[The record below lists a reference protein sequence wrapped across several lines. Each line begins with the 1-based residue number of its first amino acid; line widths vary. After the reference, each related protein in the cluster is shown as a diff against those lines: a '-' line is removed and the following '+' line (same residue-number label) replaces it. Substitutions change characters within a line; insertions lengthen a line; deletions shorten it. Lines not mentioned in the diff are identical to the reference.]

1 MDLPDCVWALLEPE
15 RSRELRKWQA
25 PEPEEL
31 RFRIGQS
38 CKAISK
44 GKCFFDEGTPVTA
57 NELDKMVARAAK
69 SSLYAHEEELRR
81 GYLHI
86 ASGVRMGICGTAY
99 SRNSL
104 IAGVRSITSVSIRIP
119 REIPICVDRLYHQ
132 ITNHNFRNTL
142 IVSPPGFGKT
152 TLLRAMIRYLSE
164 SGRRVA
170 VADERGEIA
179 AASDRVFG
187 FDLGPNTD
195 VLSEGNKAE
204 SAMILARA
212 MNPEILAF
220 DEITAPDD
228 VEMITQVTGCGV
240 TILATAHGADRTSM
254 RKRTL
259 YRSLFDTGIFESVI
273 WIYQRDGERVYVAES
288 L

>member
-1 MDLPDCVWALLEPE
+1 MELPDCVWALFDSE
-15 RSRELRKWQA
+15 RSKILRSWQV

-31 RFRIGQS
+31 RFRNDRP
-38 CKAISK
+38 CMAIVK
-44 GKCFFDEGTPVTA
+44 GACFICEAAPVTEK
-57 NELDKMVARAAK
+57 ELDQMLARAAK
-69 SSLYAHEEELRR
+69 SSLYAHEDELRQ
-81 GYLHI
+81 GYLHLS
-86 ASGVRMGICGTAY
+86 SGVRLGICGNVFC
-99 SRNSL
+99 RNGSV
-104 IAGVRSITSVSIRIP
+104 AGFRSITSVSVRIP
-119 REIPICVDRLYHQ
+119 REIPNCADKVFAE
-132 ITNHNFRNTL
+132 TTKNGFRSTL

-152 TLLRAMIRYLSE
+152 TLLRAMIRLLSE

-179 AASDRVFG
+179 GAHERSFG

-195 VLSEGNKAE
+195 VLSGGGKPE
-204 SAMILARA
+204 SAMMLLRA

-228 VEMITQVTGCGV
+228 IEMITKASGCGV
-240 TILATAHGADRTSM
+240 SLLATAHGTDRTSM

-259 YRSLFDTGIFESVI
+259 YRNLFDTGVFEFVI
-273 WIYQRDGERVYVAES
+273 WIYQRDGERIYVAEP